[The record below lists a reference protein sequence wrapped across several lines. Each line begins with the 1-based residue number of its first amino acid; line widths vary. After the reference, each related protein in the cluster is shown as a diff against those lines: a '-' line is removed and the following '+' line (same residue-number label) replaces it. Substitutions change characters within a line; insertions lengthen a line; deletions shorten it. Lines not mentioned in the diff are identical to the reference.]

1 VDELQ
6 HECEGLVKSNT
17 LSEEINQLMA
27 EKVEY
32 EQKLDEIFDREI
44 EKGKK
49 PDKEKIQSSF
59 QRIEKVDKK
68 IGKLIRAHSQHFN
81 PYWGETMRSGVE
93 PSRLAGQIE
102 KYACIYMARIS
113 DFKDY
118 SPRSYFRP
126 KKKKLPH
133 EA

>member
-1 VDELQ
+1 
-6 HECEGLVKSNT
+6 
-17 LSEEINQLMA
+17 
-27 EKVEY
+27 
-32 EQKLDEIFDREI
+32 
-44 EKGKK
+44 
-49 PDKEKIQSSF
+49 
-59 QRIEKVDKK
+59 VDKK

-81 PYWGETMRSGVE
+81 PYWGEIMRSGVE

-102 KYACIYMARIS
+102 KYACIYMAKIS
-113 DFKDY
+113 DFMEF